1 VKPLRVL
8 EGVLLST
15 GVVLLGF
22 WGGMRLHRSVG
33 ESADLSRFAEAREA
47 ARAVLPSEKTGAPSP
62 AAVDTSLWAPERI
75 RAFEESLR
83 IELGAPL
90 GVLSIPKIRLEVPVL
105 DGTDDLTLNR
115 AVGRIEETAWPGE
128 AGNLGIAGHRDG
140 FFRGLK
146 DVAVGDEIHLKT
158 LTRNYLYVIESIRI
172 VSPEDVQVLDATPKP
187 VLTLVSCY
195 PFYFVGSAP
204 RRYVVRA
211 VLVGEAS
218 LAESGPAA
226 APANSRKEASS
237 STPNR

>member
-1 VKPLRVL
+1 
-8 EGVLLST
+8 
-15 GVVLLGF
+15 
-22 WGGMRLHRSVG
+22 MRLHQRVG
-33 ESADLSRFAEAREA
+33 EGADLARFAEAREA
-47 ARAVLPSEKTGAPSP
+47 ARAAVPEEKSGGEAP

-83 IELGAPL
+83 KELGAPL

-115 AVGRIEETAWPGE
+115 AVGRIEETARPGE

-158 LTRNYLYVIESIRI
+158 LTRDYLYVIESIRV
-172 VSPEDVQVLDATPKP
+172 VSPEDVHVLDATPKP
-187 VLTLVSCY
+187 VLTLVSCF
-195 PFYFVGSAP
+195 PFYYVGSAP

-211 VLVGEAS
+211 VLVGDA
-218 LAESGPAA
+218 PAA
-226 APANSRKEASS
+226 DRSPPETPANL
-237 STPNR
+237 

>member
-1 VKPLRVL
+1 
-8 EGVLLST
+8 
-15 GVVLLGF
+15 
-22 WGGMRLHRSVG
+22 MRLHRSVG
-33 ESADLSRFAEAREA
+33 ESADLSRLAEAREA
-47 ARAVLPSEKTGAPSP
+47 ARAALPEEKSGGQAP

-83 IELGAPL
+83 RELGAPL

-115 AVGRIEETAWPGE
+115 GVGRIEETARPGE

-146 DVAVGDEIHLKT
+146 DVAVGDEIHLRT
-158 LTRNYLYVIESIRI
+158 LTRDYLYVIESIRI

-204 RRYVVRA
+204 RRYIVRA
-211 VLVGEAS
+211 VLAGDS
-218 LAESGPAA
+218 LLAEGHIA
-226 APANSRKEASS
+226 APSATPRKEAARN
-237 STPNR
+237 TRIP

>member
-1 VKPLRVL
+1 
-8 EGVLLST
+8 
-15 GVVLLGF
+15 
-22 WGGMRLHRSVG
+22 MRLHRSVG

-47 ARAVLPSEKTGAPSP
+47 ARAALPAEKTGAPSP

-83 IELGAPL
+83 RELGAPL

-115 AVGRIEETAWPGE
+115 AVGRIEETARPGE

-146 DVAVGDEIHLKT
+146 DVAVGDEIHLRT
-158 LTRNYLYVIESIRI
+158 LTRDFLYVIESIRI
-172 VSPEDVQVLDATPKP
+172 VSPEDVHVLDVTPKP

-204 RRYVVRA
+204 RRYIVRA
-211 VLVGEAS
+211 VLAGEAP
-218 LAESGPAA
+218 LAESGPAPTSA
-226 APANSRKEASS
+226 KLRREVSGSIRNP
-237 STPNR
+237 